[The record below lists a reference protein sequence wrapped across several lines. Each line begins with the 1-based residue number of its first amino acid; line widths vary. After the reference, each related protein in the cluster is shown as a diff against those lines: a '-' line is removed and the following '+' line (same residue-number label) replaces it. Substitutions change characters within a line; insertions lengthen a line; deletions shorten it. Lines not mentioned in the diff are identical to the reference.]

1 MWKADASARE
11 EKAERSRWTAWT
23 RGTTGVPLVDAFM
36 RELAATGFMGNRG
49 RQIVASFLCRDLKVD
64 WRLGAMHFEHALLDS
79 DTSSNYGNWTY
90 VAGVGCDPREDRYF
104 NVPKQGRTH
113 DPDGR
118 FIRAWLPEECVG
130 AATGALLNPWGG
142 SGNGTA
148 AIGYPGSPIVEQ
160 WQWGRGA
167 KGKGGGGGHK
177 KGGGSGRR
185 DTRKSAGRRGAG
197 EPFRGGG
204 EPAPQTGAAG
214 AADGAGGSGQRA
226 RRKKKRGREKGF
238 FYKNIWL
245 NSLDVSRVIERT
257 KSQAAGRR
265 QQDLLAL

>member
-1 MWKADASARE
+1 
-11 EKAERSRWTAWT
+11 
-23 RGTTGVPLVDAFM
+23 
-36 RELAATGFMGNRG
+36 
-49 RQIVASFLCRDLKVD
+49 
-64 WRLGAMHFEHALLDS
+64 LLDS

-226 RRKKKRGREKGF
+226 RRKKKKG
-238 FYKNIWL
+238 K
-245 NSLDVSRVIERT
+245 SRV
-257 KSQAAGRR
+257 QH
-265 QQDLLAL
+265 QL